1 MILAK
6 IGRISLSMLLV
17 IGVWWASSGT
27 IFSEMIV
34 PKPWEVLKQ
43 LVDMIESKEL
53 FVHITAS
60 FRRISVGYVLG
71 CTVGLVLG
79 MVMGATRVSRDI
91 LTPPIE
97 FFRNVPPVAM
107 VPVVI
112 SFFGI
117 GELGKYFLIS
127 YATTIVMILNTAAG
141 VSATPRI
148 RVRAA
153 QCLGAD
159 KWSIFLRIVLPSA
172 WPYILIGL
180 RIALG
185 FAFTGIVASEMLAAQ
200 EGIGFLIMQSTNI
213 LEPLDMFVGFILLGG
228 FGLLTDQTLRAVIGK
243 LARRHMVAIGR

>member
-1 MILAK
+1 MILGK

-79 MVMGATRVSRDI
+79 MVMDATRVTRDI

-117 GELGKYFLIS
+117 
-127 YATTIVMILNTAAG
+127 
-141 VSATPRI
+141 
-148 RVRAA
+148 
-153 QCLGAD
+153 
-159 KWSIFLRIVLPSA
+159 
-172 WPYILIGL
+172 
-180 RIALG
+180 
-185 FAFTGIVASEMLAAQ
+185 
-200 EGIGFLIMQSTNI
+200 
-213 LEPLDMFVGFILLGG
+213 
-228 FGLLTDQTLRAVIGK
+228 
-243 LARRHMVAIGR
+243 